1 MSPLDSWQI
10 SIPFWYKASL
20 CRIEIGNFRTQ
31 FWAELSAAR
40 LLNTI
45 KDEDD
50 LKNEDDL
57 MNKDDLKYED
67 DLKNEK
73 NLDNEEN
80 LQNGDI

>member
-1 MSPLDSWQI
+1 METSW
-10 SIPFWYKASL
+10 
-20 CRIEIGNFRTQ
+20 G
-31 FWAELSAAR
+31 WAELSPAR

-50 LKNEDDL
+50 LI
-57 MNKDDLKYED
+57 NKDDLKYED
-67 DLKNEK
+67 HLNNEE